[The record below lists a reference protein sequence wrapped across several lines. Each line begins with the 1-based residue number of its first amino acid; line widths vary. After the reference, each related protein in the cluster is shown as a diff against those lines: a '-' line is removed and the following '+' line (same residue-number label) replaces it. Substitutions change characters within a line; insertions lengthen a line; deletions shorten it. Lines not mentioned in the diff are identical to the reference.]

1 MTEIMK
7 GESEAIAK
15 WEEICERHP
24 EYTEAEKTCIL
35 YGLYAG
41 KACEVCGNRIKQKL
55 DYNKFVEA
63 NATLV
68 GFNEKTLRP
77 LIHEQDP
84 EVQQKVI
91 SLSEN
96 LGNLK
101 MEKLGTEKKMK
112 KAISRAKGD
121 KPIKEPEPPKQQV
134 CSCSSCGGTD
144 KDGVLVAVH
153 ILRQYDCP
161 EDICIPID
169 KWIEEKYG
177 K

>member
-7 GESEAIAK
+7 GETEAIAK

-24 EYTEAEKTCIL
+24 EYTESEKTCLL

-63 NATLV
+63 NSTFV
-68 GFNEKTLRP
+68 GFSEGALRP

-91 SLSEN
+91 SSVEN
-96 LGNLK
+96 AGKLK
-101 MEKLGTEKKMK
+101 KAKFGTEEKMK
-112 KAISRAKGD
+112 SALIRAKGD
-121 KPIKEPEPPKQQV
+121 KPIKEPEDTKKKALKALGMLAD
-134 CSCSSCGGTD
+134 CGISGGLFTS
-144 KDGVLVAVH
+144 
-153 ILRQYDCP
+153 
-161 EDICIPID
+161 ID